1 MTRSG
6 FQQYN
11 NRWDSFSLNATYISC
26 RVWLET
32 LPQGIER
39 EFESVPYLV
48 AKVPI
53 AQRSL
58 DVQVD
63 VVPLRRVGAE
73 GEPHGV
79 CPTLGD
85 PVRIVGFLH
94 RDRYHHYKRAEVS
107 PTP

>member
-1 MTRSG
+1 M
-6 FQQYN
+6 Q
-11 NRWDSFSLNATYISC
+11 L
-26 RVWLET
+26 LET
-32 LPQGIER
+32 LPQGIEG

-58 DVQVD
+58 DVKVD
-63 VVPLRRVGAE
+63 VMPLRHVGTE

-79 CPTLGD
+79 SPTLGD

-94 RDRYHHYKRAEVS
+94 RDRYHHHYKSWRRS
-107 PTP
+107 